1 MAVEDLASTLCKAF
15 LNTCPPS
22 YAAIMLRVTT
32 FPERPI
38 GEACHRQG
46 RLISWGGAAPPVW
59 SLEQLIVKL
68 EAGDEEVVAATAAR
82 MPPPALESF
91 QEVPLGSVSATT
103 D

>member
-1 MAVEDLASTLCKAF
+1 
-15 LNTCPPS
+15 
-22 YAAIMLRVTT
+22 MLRVTT

-82 MPPPALESF
+82 MPPPPALESF